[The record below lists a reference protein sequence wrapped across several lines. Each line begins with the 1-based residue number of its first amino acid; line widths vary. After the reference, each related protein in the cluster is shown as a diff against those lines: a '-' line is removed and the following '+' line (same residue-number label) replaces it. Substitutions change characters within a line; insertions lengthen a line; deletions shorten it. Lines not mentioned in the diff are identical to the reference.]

1 MKPRHSND
9 FIAIEAGNSH
19 CMALKSDGSV
29 VVWGS
34 KYAMAQPIIQVQE
47 ANKEF
52 GKGKNTVAALKD
64 VNLEINAGE
73 FVAIVGPSG
82 CGKSTLLH
90 VMAGLEQPT
99 AGRILLDGV
108 DVTLISERDLP
119 KVRMQ
124 KVGFVFQSFLLIEDL
139 TAFENVQ
146 SVLWPSVDHTKE
158 KQEEKAL
165 EVLRE
170 VDMLERRDHFPRQMS
185 GGEQQRIAIARALVN
200 DPPILFCDEPTGNL
214 DSKTGE
220 NIMKIIAQLNRE
232 KNMTV
237 VLVTHNEDLVKFAK
251 RTLRMKDGVLR

>member
-1 MKPRHSND
+1 
-9 FIAIEAGNSH
+9 
-19 CMALKSDGSV
+19 
-29 VVWGS
+29 
-34 KYAMAQPIIQVQE
+34 MAQPIIQVQD
-47 ANKEF
+47 ASKEF

-64 VNLEINAGE
+64 VNIEIQKGE

-139 TAFENVQ
+139 TAYENVE
-146 SVLWPSVDHTKE
+146 SVLWPSFDYTKE
-158 KQEEKAL
+158 KQEEKTL

-200 DPPILFCDEPTGNL
+200 SPPVLFCDEPTGNL
-214 DSKTGE
+214 DTKTGE

-232 KNMTV
+232 RGMTV

-251 RTLRMKDGVLR
+251 RTLRMKDGVIR

>member
-1 MKPRHSND
+1 
-9 FIAIEAGNSH
+9 
-19 CMALKSDGSV
+19 
-29 VVWGS
+29 
-34 KYAMAQPIIQVQE
+34 MAQPIIQVQD

-64 VNLEINAGE
+64 VNIEIQKGE

-139 TAFENVQ
+139 TAYENVE
-146 SVLWPSVDHTKE
+146 SVLWPSFEYTKE
-158 KQEEKAL
+158 KQEEKTL

-200 DPPILFCDEPTGNL
+200 SPPILFCDEPTGNL
-214 DSKTGE
+214 DTKTGE

-232 KNMTV
+232 RNMTV

-251 RTLRMKDGVLR
+251 RTLRMKDGVIR

>member
-1 MKPRHSND
+1 
-9 FIAIEAGNSH
+9 
-19 CMALKSDGSV
+19 
-29 VVWGS
+29 
-34 KYAMAQPIIQVQE
+34 MAQPIIQVQE
-47 ANKEF
+47 VNKEF

-124 KVGFVFQSFLLIEDL
+124 KVGFVFQAFLLIEDL

>member
-1 MKPRHSND
+1 
-9 FIAIEAGNSH
+9 
-19 CMALKSDGSV
+19 
-29 VVWGS
+29 
-34 KYAMAQPIIQVQE
+34 MAQPIIQVQD

-64 VNLEINAGE
+64 VNIEIQKGE

-139 TAFENVQ
+139 TAYENVE

-158 KQEEKAL
+158 KQEAKTL
-165 EVLRE
+165 EVLRD

-200 DPPILFCDEPTGNL
+200 SPPILFCDEPTGNL
-214 DSKTGE
+214 DTKTGE

-232 KNMTV
+232 RNMTV

-251 RTLRMKDGVLR
+251 RTLRMKDGVIR

>member
-1 MKPRHSND
+1 
-9 FIAIEAGNSH
+9 
-19 CMALKSDGSV
+19 
-29 VVWGS
+29 
-34 KYAMAQPIIQVQE
+34 MAQPIIQVQG

-124 KVGFVFQSFLLIEDL
+124 KIGFVFQAFLLIEDL

-158 KQEEKAL
+158 KQEAKAL

-220 NIMKIIAQLNRE
+220 NIMKIIAELNRE
-232 KNMTV
+232 KKMTV
-237 VLVTHNEDLVKFAK
+237 VLVTHNEELVKFAK
-251 RTLRMKDGVLR
+251 RTLRMKDGVIR

>member
-1 MKPRHSND
+1 
-9 FIAIEAGNSH
+9 
-19 CMALKSDGSV
+19 
-29 VVWGS
+29 
-34 KYAMAQPIIQVQE
+34 MAQPIIQVQE
-47 ANKEF
+47 VNKEY

-64 VNLEINAGE
+64 VKIDVQAGE
-73 FVAIVGPSG
+73 FVAVVGPSG

-99 AGRILLDGV
+99 SGRILVDGV

-124 KVGFVFQSFLLIEDL
+124 KIGFVFQAFLLIEDL
-139 TAFENVQ
+139 TAYENVEA
-146 SVLWPSVDHTKE
+146 VLWPSFDYTKE
-158 KQEEKAL
+158 KQEAKTL

-200 DPPILFCDEPTGNL
+200 NPPILFCDEPTGNL

-251 RTLRMKDGVLR
+251 RTLHMKDGVVR

>member
-1 MKPRHSND
+1 
-9 FIAIEAGNSH
+9 
-19 CMALKSDGSV
+19 
-29 VVWGS
+29 
-34 KYAMAQPIIQVQE
+34 MAQPIIQVQE
-47 ANKEF
+47 VNKEY

-64 VNLEINAGE
+64 VDIDIQPGE
-73 FVAIVGPSG
+73 FVAVVGPSG

-99 AGRILLDGV
+99 SGRILVDGV

-124 KVGFVFQSFLLIEDL
+124 KIGFVFQAFLLIEDL
-139 TAFENVQ
+139 TAYENVEA
-146 SVLWPSVDHTKE
+146 VLWPSLDFTKE
-158 KQEEKAL
+158 KQEAKTL

-200 DPPILFCDEPTGNL
+200 SPPILFCDEPTGNL

-232 KNMTV
+232 RNMTV
-237 VLVTHNEDLVKFAK
+237 VLVTHNEELVKFAK
-251 RTLRMKDGVLR
+251 RTLHMKDGVVR

>member
-1 MKPRHSND
+1 MP
-9 FIAIEAGNSH
+9 
-19 CMALKSDGSV
+19 
-29 VVWGS
+29 
-34 KYAMAQPIIQVQE
+34 QPIIQLEDVH
-47 ANKEF
+47 KEY

-64 VNLEINAGE
+64 INLQIERGE
-73 FVAIVGPSG
+73 FVAVVGPSG

-90 VMAGLEQPT
+90 VMAGLEHPT
-99 AGRILLDGV
+99 SGRILLDGV
-108 DVTLISERDLP
+108 DVTLVSERDLP
-119 KVRMQ
+119 KVRAQ

-146 SVLWPSVDHTKE
+146 SVLWPSFDFTKE
-158 KQEEKAL
+158 KQEEMAL

-185 GGEQQRIAIARALVN
+185 GGEQQRIAIGRALVN
-200 DPPILFCDEPTGNL
+200 SPPVLFCDEPTGNL

-232 KNMTV
+232 RNMTV
-237 VLVTHNEDLVKFAK
+237 VLVTHNEDLVKHAK

>member
-1 MKPRHSND
+1 
-9 FIAIEAGNSH
+9 
-19 CMALKSDGSV
+19 
-29 VVWGS
+29 
-34 KYAMAQPIIQVQE
+34 MAQPIIQVQE

-124 KVGFVFQSFLLIEDL
+124 KVGFVFQAFLLIEDL

-146 SVLWPSVDHTKE
+146 SVLWPSADHTKE
-158 KQEEKAL
+158 KQEAKAL

-251 RTLRMKDGVLR
+251 RTLRMKDGVIR

>member
-1 MKPRHSND
+1 
-9 FIAIEAGNSH
+9 
-19 CMALKSDGSV
+19 
-29 VVWGS
+29 
-34 KYAMAQPIIQVQE
+34 MAQPIIQVQG

-139 TAFENVQ
+139 TAYENVE

-158 KQEEKAL
+158 KQEAKAL

-220 NIMKIIAQLNRE
+220 NIMKIIADLNRE
-232 KNMTV
+232 RKMTV

-251 RTLRMKDGVLR
+251 RTLRMKDGIIR

>member
-1 MKPRHSND
+1 
-9 FIAIEAGNSH
+9 
-19 CMALKSDGSV
+19 
-29 VVWGS
+29 
-34 KYAMAQPIIQVQE
+34 MAQPIIQVQE

-64 VNLEINAGE
+64 VNLEINKGE

-124 KVGFVFQSFLLIEDL
+124 KVGFVFQAFLLIEDL

-251 RTLRMKDGVLR
+251 RTLRMKDGVIR

>member
-1 MKPRHSND
+1 
-9 FIAIEAGNSH
+9 
-19 CMALKSDGSV
+19 
-29 VVWGS
+29 
-34 KYAMAQPIIQVQE
+34 MAQPIIQVQDVH
-47 ANKEF
+47 KEF

-64 VNLEINAGE
+64 VNIEIQKGE

-99 AGRILLDGV
+99 AGRILVDGV

-124 KVGFVFQSFLLIEDL
+124 KIGFVFQAFLLIEDL
-139 TAFENVQ
+139 TAYENVE
-146 SVLWPSVDHTKE
+146 SVLWPSFDYTKE
-158 KQEEKAL
+158 KQEEKTL

-200 DPPILFCDEPTGNL
+200 SPPILFCDEITGNL
-214 DSKTGE
+214 DTKTGE

-232 KNMTV
+232 RNMTV

-251 RTLRMKDGVLR
+251 RTLRMKDGVIR

>member
-1 MKPRHSND
+1 M
-9 FIAIEAGNSH
+9 
-19 CMALKSDGSV
+19 V
-29 VVWGS
+29 
-34 KYAMAQPIIQVQE
+34 QPIIQVQG
-47 ANKEF
+47 ANKEY

-64 VNLEINAGE
+64 VNLEIQKGE
-73 FVAIVGPSG
+73 FVAVVGPSG

-99 AGRILLDGV
+99 SGRILVDGV

-124 KVGFVFQSFLLIEDL
+124 KIGFVFQAFLLIEDL
-139 TAFENVQ
+139 TAYENVEA
-146 SVLWPSVDHTKE
+146 VLWPSADYTKE
-158 KQEEKAL
+158 KQEARTL

-200 DPPILFCDEPTGNL
+200 GPPILFCDEPTGNL

-220 NIMKIIAQLNRE
+220 NILKIIAQLNKE

-237 VLVTHNEDLVKFAK
+237 VLVTHNEELVKFAK
-251 RTLRMKDGVLR
+251 KILHMKDGVVR

>member
-1 MKPRHSND
+1 M
-9 FIAIEAGNSH
+9 
-19 CMALKSDGSV
+19 
-29 VVWGS
+29 
-34 KYAMAQPIIQVQE
+34 IQVQG

-124 KVGFVFQSFLLIEDL
+124 KVGFVFQAFLLIEDL

-200 DPPILFCDEPTGNL
+200 EPPILFCDEPTGNL

-220 NIMKIIAQLNRE
+220 NIMKIIADLNRE
-232 KNMTV
+232 KKMTV
-237 VLVTHNEDLVKFAK
+237 VLVTHNEELVKFAK